1 MANVQ
6 VAVRVRP
13 LSKREAKE
21 GGRIIVEVEDKVAKI
36 RNLKVNSRPERSGDT
51 REKVVAFGF
60 DYCYWSVNP
69 EDPQYASQE
78 VVFQDLGT
86 EVLSGAAQG
95 YNICLFAY
103 GQTGSGKTYTML
115 GTPASV
121 GLTPRICEALFIR
134 EDDCASLPSSRSIK
148 VSFLEIY
155 NERVRDLLK
164 QSSQNKSYSLRV
176 REHPEMGPY
185 VQGLSQHVV
194 TNYPQVIQLLEEGI
208 ANRITAATHVH
219 EASSRSH
226 AIFTIHCAQA
236 TLQNNLPS
244 ETASKINLVDL
255 AGSERADP
263 SYCKDRITEGANIN
277 KSLVTLGIVISTL
290 AQNSQVFSSCQSL
303 SSAASSGGDSGIPST
318 TSGTSSGGASV
329 RRQSYIPYRDSV
341 LTWLLKESLGGNSRT
356 IMVATVS
363 PAHTSYSETMSTLR
377 YASNAKNIINRP
389 QVNEDASVK
398 LIRELREEIDRLKA
412 MLLSFELRNIR
423 SLNDELDES
432 LKEVVLRNDLKMDQ
446 LAREWAQKWNDWQA
460 IMEHYGVD
468 INRRRARVVIDSS
481 LPHLMALEDDVL
493 STGVVLYH
501 LKEGTTKIGRIDSDQ
516 EQDIVLQGQW
526 IERDHCTI
534 TSTCG
539 VVILRPTQ
547 GARCT
552 VNGREVTASCRLTQ
566 GAVITLGKAQKFRF
580 NHPAEAALLR
590 HNRLKVGEA
599 LDSSCSL
606 EWLDLDGDVTASR
619 LGLCPVLWKERKVL
633 EEECD
638 KDQQT
643 SRNGEISHKAQT
655 EQQQCYVENLRQQ
668 AVEGQSSVQ
677 KDPELD
683 QIHNSQQIKDNQQ
696 WLLRDETWLASLQE
710 AQQEDN
716 SGEEKELEA
725 FVAPDAWLPTDPR
738 TLPSPLVQSQ
748 KRVLQ
753 LQRLW
758 TRTSRAAVWNIRQKK
773 VSFQLERIIKKRRL
787 LETQRRLEQLRAL
800 FWLPDDDASKAPS
813 WVSSSNTS
821 RSGSQ
826 RRSRWTTCNSLS
838 LRKLCSQRLS
848 RLHSAFMNWDPST
861 MSPPVP
867 DPIHQIPEKTLSADC
882 IPQATAYPPRT
893 GCRGRNS
900 LHPPGWRHYPARGAS
915 TRKGV
920 STQGTCLTVSH
931 ESVSSQEIELL
942 SKQSCQ
948 MSSQGLA
955 TKKLKS
961 RDGST
966 THTPAAQTRRAKRLE
981 AAGNTQTG
989 WQKEGSC
996 GTYKAPKETTA
1007 HSTYLSGAEQAAGH
1021 GKVITTFQ
1029 TESKPTPPSKASKK
1043 HQRVL
1048 AARARDIAKKFSRSP
1063 HGISLKR
1070 QPNTGDPDALAFCT
1084 DSRPIRDCVREKDN
1098 DLSDNDS
1105 SYSVDSLSYVYA
1117 KVPKERLKPED
1128 LQGTWHL
1135 PARENSESDISQISE
1150 DSLVEKGYHSPS
1162 EDSGDE
1168 HSTMNHGHSIS
1179 VSVRHLLKPSDSTLC
1194 GQAQRSFSLDSLTDA
1209 EELGEDR
1216 QEEPFLGSSDE
1227 MPTETF
1233 WHLHKAALPAVD
1245 QEATC
1250 MPSPIKHRT
1259 GVRPNAFLTKSNSFY
1274 LDPEFQPHCEQPESE
1289 MEASYSEQANS
1300 LQGMQLTRE
1309 SPLVSVDS
1317 WFSCDSKV
1325 NPSSPSATVHSLCP
1339 SPDVHEIQP
1348 REEMPRHRLNIEE
1361 VKPPGTVL
1369 SPSYKLPQGS
1379 TKPPCSSG
1387 LYITSASDISKP
1399 SVCGSQ
1405 RFLQPGADGVFRDK
1419 EIPDMTYHGISEESH
1434 NSDTSSVL
1442 APSATSLA
1450 HEGSIHE
1457 KDWASLQQK
1466 YLLELSNSVLE
1477 AVGEPRPAFS
1487 CLEEESSSL
1496 AEASDKVDTQ
1506 LPVDPGVSKN
1516 LDFSY
1521 FPVHIS
1527 KIRHLRAEK
1536 EHDSLSGN
1544 LESASDLL
1552 SAIEKGSYNGA
1563 NSADLES
1570 LTSGSINAQTCIAGN
1585 KTPNYV
1591 TEAWEVKQTS
1601 LGGCLQG
1608 SRNPGLI
1615 TSSGQYFFQKKAFHN
1630 RDILPTKADH
1640 WPQDGTLL
1648 EKSTVVQP
1656 RLSHNSCQQPLL
1668 EEKADSQQH
1677 AKEADGT
1684 HTDASCTFPSGP
1696 ELFLHSAPW
1705 SPFPSSLQPPSLETF
1720 YVTKSRDALTE
1731 TALEIPACREAWVP
1745 SPPPREAW
1753 GFGHSYRVLQK
1764 ANWRNNLPKL
1774 SQGQNSKTDES
1785 QQLTRRP
1792 TLLKMEVTEELEQ
1805 CSRNTRK
1812 EGNHDSAYCFF
1823 AQNRHHL
1830 PSTSLKVCECGN
1842 QLEILNKKYSF
1853 SVHEEGGEAS
1863 AWHHCSVAFDRSE
1876 SKTLLFICDSK
1887 ASGEEQSPLPPQ
1899 IQACAVHSQSSSGAR
1914 SDFIGKITNLDL
1926 EKVLP
1931 EETALPL
1938 TFRSL
1943 HSRVSS
1949 PEIMTGGGSPPH
1961 RWEGRNEIVLPR
1973 EVIAKDIQEEF
1984 SLPGTQYTCERCH
1997 LAMCSQERKARECKV
2012 HGQSQEIKSKEEPL
2026 GERQNKRVNSADEMA
2041 RLIRSVMQLETDILE
2056 IESKQKQQLHVSQMP
2071 STEFM
2076 LQDRQDQERADHG
2089 LMPGSSGKH
2098 PFFESQP
2105 SFPIQVEDGIF
2116 GDSEAREMEGNN
2128 AISNAQVQKSIGSPF
2143 RSRGHA
2149 QKGKSESEHSHPPP
2163 GVDGHARDMCDSL
2176 EKDIAL
2182 REPSNISK
2190 RMNVL
2195 ASALPLQPIVKSSP
2209 EKDGELLKASS
2220 DFQDR
2225 AWTLESFKETET
2237 MGSVQESQTVEL
2249 PSDSELE
2256 DAKAHRRVEELAME
2270 KGGQLQETSVSLTQ
2284 KLPTPSQDCKDTFF
2298 IQETVSPFHN
2308 QTGFSA
2314 TLPDR
2319 ELSGTQPLDFPSLPR
2334 SCLHASDTRGIS
2346 SVEYMLEPT
2355 MLKINRSS
2363 LATGVGHQD
2372 YSGGARS
2379 SSPQGSGI
2387 EDASAAHTAWCES
2400 VTPTV
2405 MRANDQS
2412 LIPESVLLETEDWI
2426 TGSTSSQ
2433 EDQRGNFRVTSTGLT
2448 IQEDLGS
2455 ESEATVQKEINSSL
2469 DSVSRQAE
2477 KRVSFLLQ
2485 EDSDQG
2491 EEERQTEEKSDQQS
2505 ASSTSLSLP
2514 RVPDP
2519 EPPLLPDSS
2528 IHASICLAILAEIR
2542 QAKAQRKQLN
2552 DFVTVLPY
2560 ETSQEGCFSE
2570 AAGRPLEQMV
2580 KLGWGS
2586 TRNGNE
2592 ARGLHMA
2599 SPAAVSADL
2608 LDAEKEVQAVPPSA
2622 GNFQHLPSPETDRG
2636 PGHHLLASS
2645 HIIPGLEK
2653 RHCTRESR
2661 QFCGASGWSESSEVM
2676 ETKKE
2681 TSRTLSFVD
2690 PSASDRLLSIS
2701 AVEQDGRVGSEKVSV
2716 LPFQTSC
2723 DDPGRI
2729 LHGQSQLASWKTA
2742 EGISFGSQ
2750 DSIPE
2755 YQEPRRL
2762 DCTCGGGSVKIL
2774 VTTQEGKAVHY
2785 ECQSVICH
2793 VDNSAGLLGPKKDY
2807 VQCSDASTGLEEIK
2821 ASPTPCAVQPG
2832 APKKAEAEA
2841 HMYHP
2846 VQWRNVDSDLAEA
2859 HGADNKNPRSTPLV
2873 GQIPSLHLSGVRKEA
2888 PCLCPKECLVLEG
2901 RTRVSRPLD
2910 SSYEEEENRMI
2921 SQLNGSQP
2929 TAVLACCSHA
2939 STLPCYRDSV
2949 LRKGTPQA
2957 APHPVHSPSIVPYRD
2972 CEVDRTV
2979 ERFPKHEHVNVEPGS
2994 VDNSVPNPSTA
3005 AAVSSPAQRCYSLS
3019 TSEVKANGLT
3029 HVAAGGRSVEGSEE
3043 NISGKTSIAPK
3054 DVYTTNPAGT
3064 HSEPLR
3070 TWKDNSVG
3078 ENAQVSQSKPEP
3090 PVVTQGPHTLNLNE
3104 GSVDGT
3110 LVIAAQYGHLEN
3122 TTRHCSGKTQPST
3135 EVRGHSCVGPQANFI
3150 HRLKHTCHPQIE
3162 TSWEEEEQ
3170 QREQASGGGKD
3181 HAQVRNLTSSNEGGF
3196 DGCHTR
3202 DSEREEI
3209 VVTKSPVSQTLFSDL
3224 AGSASLPLGQ
3234 IGTSQP
3240 AAPTPGQLYS
3250 GREQLALRPRHALPV
3265 IAVFSGTKHSRYSPR
3280 PQFSVISSSRSLQE
3294 LNLSV
3299 ESPSLTDEDAQGP
3312 KRLWSPLLRGHSL
3325 ENPLPTSPKTQ
3336 GCNQKASCNLNN
3348 SPTEHEPLKPVIPP
3362 YPTSSIVSCMPTP
3375 DFMTNWM
3382 PGTLEQAHQGKTD
3395 KLSVQGMPEN
3405 CHSQVDK
3412 EVLHFG
3418 SSDINSSVLPWCPQG
3433 PVRIGWK
3440 QYVFGSA
3447 VDSCNQKPQCL
3458 IPSNMAQ
3465 CSSMDS
3471 ALDDKRSPFH
3481 SHVSTDAK
3489 TGDQSNMHNNIES
3502 DQSSKE
3508 DWEIGSSSFAMEKP
3522 HILTRS
3528 EGVASAWDPDTR
3540 PPFEGSSERRGCLK
3554 SEWPLAGGS
3563 ATAAVD
3569 KIILLRPSE
3578 TGCAVGQARMNTF
3591 EQGTQTLGSRLHG
3604 SCTDI
3609 SAQSDARTMSDSEL
3623 ASWTSMHNL
3632 SLHLSQL
3639 LHSTSELLGSLSQ
3652 PNVVPKEQNIKS
3664 DSPDEAPQA
3673 LMMDGSTQTTVDEG
3687 IQTDLALPPLPF
3699 QAQDV
3704 KPQEVSVIL
3713 EVMDSGIATMV
3724 QEKGDVPEVFEK
3736 KGAEE
3741 TESPDP
3747 HEGSPHYKLQSP
3759 PVPSSHLKFQKAH
3772 LGQNLP
3778 FVSPPASTDVSSP
3791 ASLQPEESSM
3801 VVNSSSIS
3809 HHSGLLVGTSE
3820 FTQEPSTQ
3828 KNMGPSSAVLV
3839 DRASSP
3845 ILTFSA
3851 STQELSN
3858 PLACV
3863 TLSAPSAHP
3872 LEDFQEINVSPD
3884 LAVGNSRPSMD
3895 NSQATNESGVSRR
3908 VRSLDGEGKSP
3919 LEKCPE
3925 KLVLDSSPPCCS
3937 QQNSSLQVSVLGQ
3950 ALQQLQP
3957 TSSTGDPSRL
3967 PSPPPRHRSLK
3978 LDDSFVPER
3987 VASMEHGPQDS
3998 RRPSQWQ
4005 DRIANGDESSVSIVE
4020 PQPSLDLSSSW
4031 RGLQPLSPCP
4041 ISDATGLQRPTVESL
4056 QACQPVGLLCPSSH
4070 VCVSSD
4076 LQHHSLRDLPVH
4088 NKFDNWYR
4096 VQDKSCRG
4104 LHVSENLGVRCDSSS
4119 ADQTQRPLQP
4129 PDDYSQDPEWLRLE
4143 HIPLQV
4149 GVQKPSLSVELT
4161 EAKLHRGFGETDALL
4176 KVLQSGT
4183 GEVLT
4188 PQKPAVPSWE
4198 KPYTRQKKTIET
4210 LRRERAERLHNFR
4223 RTRSLSPQ
4231 KQLGFLPNKDLPTW
4245 EFDLPSRRREY
4256 LQQLRKD
4263 VVETT
4268 RIPEPASR
4276 SANLPSDIEL
4286 MLRDYH
4292 QAREEAKVEIAQA
4305 RDRLR
4310 ERTEQEKQ
4318 RIRQQIIS
4326 QLLKEEE
4333 KLQTLANSSSLCT
4346 SSSGSLSSGITS
4358 GYNSSPAFSGH
4369 PQSLEVKED
4378 SQVPDFRDTWIGG
4391 CQGRST
4397 VRNSQLYLTGS
4408 TWKSLA
4414 HSRRAS
4420 LGSGCCSPSSLSS
4433 LGTCFSSPYQDL
4445 AKHIVNTSMADVM
4458 AACSDNLHNLFSR
4471 QATAGWNYQGEE
4483 QEVQF
4488 YYKEFSSTRHG
4499 FLGAGVVSQPLSHVW
4514 AAVSDPTLWPLYHK
4528 PIQTARLHQR
4538 VSNSISLVYL
4548 VCDTTLCA
4556 LKQLRDFCC
4565 VCVEAKEGHL
4575 SIMAAQS
4582 VYDTSMPRPSRKMVR
4597 GEILPSAWVLQPV
4610 IMEGKEITR
4619 VIFLAQVELGAP
4631 GFPPHLLNSFIKQQP
4646 LVVAKLASFLGS

>member
-1 MANVQ
+1 
-6 VAVRVRP
+6 
-13 LSKREAKE
+13 
-21 GGRIIVEVEDKVAKI
+21 
-36 RNLKVNSRPERSGDT
+36 
-51 REKVVAFGF
+51 
-60 DYCYWSVNP
+60 
-69 EDPQYASQE
+69 
-78 VVFQDLGT
+78 
-86 EVLSGAAQG
+86 
-95 YNICLFAY
+95 
-103 GQTGSGKTYTML
+103 
-115 GTPASV
+115 
-121 GLTPRICEALFIR
+121 
-134 EDDCASLPSSRSIK
+134 
-148 VSFLEIY
+148 
-155 NERVRDLLK
+155 
-164 QSSQNKSYSLRV
+164 
-176 REHPEMGPY
+176 
-185 VQGLSQHVV
+185 
-194 TNYPQVIQLLEEGI
+194 
-208 ANRITAATHVH
+208 
-219 EASSRSH
+219 
-226 AIFTIHCAQA
+226 
-236 TLQNNLPS
+236 
-244 ETASKINLVDL
+244 
-255 AGSERADP
+255 
-263 SYCKDRITEGANIN
+263 
-277 KSLVTLGIVISTL
+277 
-290 AQNSQVFSSCQSL
+290 
-303 SSAASSGGDSGIPST
+303 
-318 TSGTSSGGASV
+318 
-329 RRQSYIPYRDSV
+329 
-341 LTWLLKESLGGNSRT
+341 
-356 IMVATVS
+356 
-363 PAHTSYSETMSTLR
+363 
-377 YASNAKNIINRP
+377 
-389 QVNEDASVK
+389 
-398 LIRELREEIDRLKA
+398 
-412 MLLSFELRNIR
+412 
-423 SLNDELDES
+423 
-432 LKEVVLRNDLKMDQ
+432 MDQ
-446 LAREWAQKWNDWQA
+446 LAQEWAQKWNDWQA

-468 INRRRARVVIDSS
+468 INKRRARVAIDSS
-481 LPHLMALEDDVL
+481 RPHLMALEDDLL

-501 LKEGTTKIGRIDSDQ
+501 LKEGTTKIGRMDSDQ

-590 HNRLKVGEA
+590 HNRLKVGET
-599 LDSSCSL
+599 LGSSCSL

-633 EEECD
+633 EEDCD

-643 SRNGEISHKAQT
+643 SRNGEISHRAQT
-655 EQQQCYVENLRQQ
+655 EQQQCYVEDLRQQ

-677 KDPELD
+677 KAPELD
-683 QIHNSQQIKDNQQ
+683 QTRNRQQIKDNQQ
-696 WLLRDETWLASLQE
+696 WLLREETWLASLQE

-725 FVAPDAWLPTDPR
+725 FVAPDAWLPTVPQAL
-738 TLPSPLVQSQ
+738 TSPLVQSQ

-753 LQRLW
+753 LQRLRA
-758 TRTSRAAVWNIRQKK
+758 RTSQAAVWNIRQKK
-773 VSFQLERIIKKRRL
+773 VSFQLKRIIKKWRL

-800 FWLPDDDASKAPS
+800 FWLPDDGASKAPS

-821 RSGSQ
+821 RSSSQ
-826 RRSRWTTCNSLS
+826 HRSRWTTCSSLS
-838 LRKLCSQRLS
+838 LRRLCSQRLS

-893 GCRGRNS
+893 GCLGRNS
-900 LHPPGWRHYPARGAS
+900 LHPPDRRRYPARGAS
-915 TRKGV
+915 TRKRV

-931 ESVSSQEIELL
+931 ESVSSQEIESL

-948 MSSQGLA
+948 TPSQGLE

-961 RDGST
+961 RDGSR
-966 THTPAAQTRRAKRLE
+966 THTPAAQTRRAKGLE

-989 WQKEGSC
+989 WQKEGSR

-1007 HSTYLSGAEQAAGH
+1007 YSTYLSGSEQAAGS

-1029 TESKPTPPSKASKK
+1029 TESKPTPPSRASKK

-1048 AARARDIAKKFSRSP
+1048 AARAKKFSRSP
-1063 HGISLKR
+1063 HGSSLKR
-1070 QPNTGDPDALAFCT
+1070 QPNTGDPDTLAFCT

-1098 DLSDNDS
+1098 DLSDTDS

-1135 PARENSESDISQISE
+1135 PARENSESDNSQISE
-1150 DSLVEKGYHSPS
+1150 DSLVEKGYHSPP

-1168 HSTMNHGHSIS
+1168 YSTMNHGHSRARIL

-1209 EELGEDR
+1209 EERGEDR
-1216 QEEPFLGSSDE
+1216 QEEPFPGSADE

-1250 MPSPIKHRT
+1250 MPSPINHRT
-1259 GVRPNAFLTKSNSFY
+1259 GVRPNALLTKSNSFY
-1274 LDPEFQPHCEQPESE
+1274 LDPEFQPHCELP
-1289 MEASYSEQANS
+1289 EQANS

-1348 REEMPRHRLNIEE
+1348 HDEMPRHRLNIKE

-1399 SVCGSQ
+1399 SVCESQ
-1405 RFLQPGADGVFRDK
+1405 KFLQPGADGVFQDK
-1419 EIPDMTYHGISEESH
+1419 EIPDMTYQGISEESH

-1442 APSATSLA
+1442 ALSATSLA
-1450 HEGSIHE
+1450 HEGRTHE
-1457 KDWASLQQK
+1457 KDWAALQQK
-1466 YLLELSNSVLE
+1466 YLLELSNSVSK

-1527 KIRHLRAEK
+1527 KISHLRAEK
-1536 EHDSLSGN
+1536 EHDSVSGN
-1544 LESASDLL
+1544 LESASDLF
-1552 SAIEKGSYNGA
+1552 STIEKGSYNGA
-1563 NSADLES
+1563 YSADLES
-1570 LTSGSINAQTCIAGN
+1570 LTSGSINAQTCTEGN
-1585 KTPNYV
+1585 KTPNYM

-1601 LGGCLQG
+1601 LEGCLPG
-1608 SRNPGLI
+1608 SRNTGLI
-1615 TSSGQYFFQKKAFHN
+1615 TSSGQYFFQKKAYHN
-1630 RDILPTKADH
+1630 LDILPTKADH
-1640 WPQDGTLL
+1640 WPQDGTVL

-1656 RLSHNSCQQPLL
+1656 RLSHNSRQQPLL

-1677 AKEADGT
+1677 AKEADGA
-1684 HTDASCTFPSGP
+1684 HTDASHTFPSGP
-1696 ELFLHSAPW
+1696 ELFLHSAPC

-1753 GFGHSYRVLQK
+1753 GFGHSYQVLQK

-1774 SQGQNSKTDES
+1774 SQGQNSKIDVS
-1785 QQLTRRP
+1785 QQVTTRRP
-1792 TLLKMEVTEELEQ
+1792 THPDTEVTEELEQ

-1830 PSTSLKVCECGN
+1830 PSTSFKVCECGN
-1842 QLEILNKKYSF
+1842 QLRILNKKYSL
-1853 SVHEEGGEAS
+1853 SVHEEGEGAS
-1863 AWHHCSVAFDRSE
+1863 AWHHCSVAFDGSE

-1887 ASGEEQSPLPPQ
+1887 ASEEEQSPLPPQ
-1899 IQACAVHSQSSSGAR
+1899 IQTCAVHSQSSSGAR
-1914 SDFIGKITNLDL
+1914 SDFIGKITNVDL
-1926 EKVLP
+1926 EKVIP

-1938 TFRSL
+1938 KS
-1943 HSRVSS
+1943 SRVSS
-1949 PEIMTGGGSPPH
+1949 PVIMTGGGSPPH
-1961 RWEGRNEIVLPR
+1961 RWEGRNETVLLR
-1973 EVIAKDIQEEF
+1973 EVISKDIQEEF

-1997 LAMCSQERKARECKV
+1997 LAMCSQERKPRECKAR
-2012 HGQSQEIKSKEEPL
+2012 GQSQEIKSKEEPL
-2026 GERQNKRVNSADEMA
+2026 GERQNQSINSADEMA
-2041 RLIRSVMQLETDILE
+2041 RLIKSVMQLETGILE
-2056 IESKQKQQLHVSQMP
+2056 IESKQKQQLHASQMP

-2076 LQDRQDQERADHG
+2076 LQDLQDQERADHG
-2089 LMPGSSGKH
+2089 LMPGSFGKH
-2098 PFFESQP
+2098 SFFENQP
-2105 SFPIQVEDGIF
+2105 SFPIQIEDRID
-2116 GDSEAREMEGNN
+2116 GDSKAREMEGNS
-2128 AISNAQVQKSIGSPF
+2128 AISNNAQVQKSIGSPF
-2143 RSRGHA
+2143 RSREHT
-2149 QKGKSESEHSHPPP
+2149 QKGKSESEYSHPPP
-2163 GVDGHARDMCDSL
+2163 GVDGHARDMCDSV

-2182 REPSNISK
+2182 REPSNIFLHSK

-2195 ASALPLQPIVKSSP
+2195 ARAVPLQPSVESSP
-2209 EKDGELLKASS
+2209 EKVDELLKTSS
-2220 DFQDR
+2220 DFQDWT
-2225 AWTLESFKETET
+2225 WTLESFKEPET

-2256 DAKAHRRVEELAME
+2256 DAKAHRRVKELAME
-2270 KGGQLQETSVSLTQ
+2270 KGGNLQETLVSLTQ
-2284 KLPTPSQDCKDTFF
+2284 KLPTPS
-2298 IQETVSPFHN
+2298 QETVSPFHN

-2314 TLPDR
+2314 PLPDR

-2334 SCLHASDTRGIS
+2334 SCLHASDTKDIS
-2346 SVEYMLEPT
+2346 SFEYMLEPT

-2372 YSGGARS
+2372 YSGGTRS
-2379 SSPQGSGI
+2379 SSPQASGI
-2387 EDASAAHTAWCES
+2387 GDASAAHTAWCES

-2412 LIPESVLLETEDWI
+2412 VIPESILLESEDWI
-2426 TGSTSSQ
+2426 TESTSPQ
-2433 EDQRGNFRVTSTGLT
+2433 EDQRGDFRVTSTGLT
-2448 IQEDLGS
+2448 IQEGLGS
-2455 ESEATVQKEINSSL
+2455 ESEATVQKEMKNSFL
-2469 DSVSRQAE
+2469 NRVSRQAE

-2485 EDSDQG
+2485 EVSDQG
-2491 EEERQTEEKSDQQS
+2491 EEERQKEEKSEDQP
-2505 ASSTSLSLP
+2505 ASSTSLP
-2514 RVPDP
+2514 RAPDP

-2552 DFVTVLPY
+2552 DFMTEETVLPY

-2570 AAGRPLEQMV
+2570 AAGRPREQMV

-2586 TRNGNE
+2586 TRNENE
-2592 ARGLHMA
+2592 AQGLHVA

-2608 LDAEKEVQAVPPSA
+2608 LDAEKEVQAMFPRA

-2636 PGHHLLASS
+2636 PGHHFLASS

-2661 QFCGASGWSESSEVM
+2661 QFCGESGWSEPSEVI

-2690 PSASDRLLSIS
+2690 SLASDRLLSIP

-2729 LHGQSQLASWKTA
+2729 LHGQSQLAACKTA

-2762 DCTCGGGSVKIL
+2762 DCTCRGGSVKIL

-2793 VDNSAGLLGPKKDY
+2793 VDNSAGLSGPKKY
-2807 VQCSDASTGLEEIK
+2807 HVQCSDASTGLEEIK

-2841 HMYHP
+2841 HMHHP
-2846 VQWRNVDSDLAEA
+2846 VQWKNVDSDLAEA
-2859 HGADNKNPRSTPLV
+2859 HGADNKNPRSTPLLD
-2873 GQIPSLHLSGVRKEA
+2873 QIPCLHLSGVRKEA
-2888 PCLCPKECLVLEG
+2888 PCLCPNECLVLEG
-2901 RTRVSRPLD
+2901 RTRGSRALD
-2910 SSYEEEENRMI
+2910 SSYEEEKNRTI
-2921 SQLNGSQP
+2921 PQLSGSQP
-2929 TAVLACCSHA
+2929 TAVHACCSHA
-2939 STLPCYRDSV
+2939 STLPCYGDGV

-2957 APHPVHSPSIVPYRD
+2957 APHPVHSPSIAPYRD

-2979 ERFPKHEHVNVEPGS
+2979 ENFPKDSQMFLAHDLEHKHEELGS
-2994 VDNSVPNPSTA
+2994 VHNSVLKPSTS
-3005 AAVSSPAQRCYSLS
+3005 AAVSAPARSHYSLF

-3054 DVYTTNPAGT
+3054 DVYTTSPAGT
-3064 HSEPLR
+3064 HSKPLR
-3070 TWKDNSVG
+3070 TLKNNSVG
-3078 ENAQVSQSKPEP
+3078 ENAQASQTKPEP

-3110 LVIAAQYGHLEN
+3110 PVIAAQYGYLEN

-3135 EVRGHSCVGPQANFI
+3135 EVRSHSCLGPQANFRD
-3150 HRLKHTCHPQIE
+3150 RLKHTCHPQIE

-3170 QREQASGGGKD
+3170 QREQASGGGKA

-3196 DGCHTR
+3196 DGFHTR
-3202 DSEREEI
+3202 DSVREEI
-3209 VVTKSPVSQTLFSDL
+3209 VVTKSPVSQTLFSGL
-3224 AGSASLPLGQ
+3224 AGLASLPLGQ
-3234 IGTSQP
+3234 TDTSQP
-3240 AAPTPGQLYS
+3240 AVPTPGQLDS
-3250 GREQLALRPRHALPV
+3250 GREGLALRPRRALPV
-3265 IAVFSGTKHSRYSPR
+3265 IAIFSGTKHSRCSPR
-3280 PQFSVISSSRSLQE
+3280 PQFCVISSSRSLQE

-3312 KRLWSPLLRGHSL
+3312 KRLWSPFLRGHSL
-3325 ENPLPTSPKTQ
+3325 EKPLPTSPKTQ
-3336 GCNQKASCNLNN
+3336 DCNQKASCNLNN
-3348 SPTEHEPLKPVIPP
+3348 SSTEHEPLKPVIPP
-3362 YPTSSIVSCMPTP
+3362 YPTSSTVSCMPTP

-3382 PGTLEQAHQGKTD
+3382 PGTLEQAHRGKTD
-3395 KLSVQGMPEN
+3395 KLRVQGMPEN
-3405 CHSQVDK
+3405 WHSQVDK
-3412 EVLHFG
+3412 EILHFG
-3418 SSDINSSVLPWCPQG
+3418 SSDINSHALSWCPQG
-3433 PVRIGWK
+3433 PVHIGWK

-3447 VDSCNQKPQCL
+3447 VDDSCSQKPQCL

-3481 SHVSTDAK
+3481 SHIRTDAK
-3489 TGDQSNMHNNIES
+3489 TGDQSNMHNSIEN

-3508 DWEIGSSSFAMEKP
+3508 GWEIGSSSLAMEKP

-3540 PPFEGSSERRGCLK
+3540 PPFRGSSEERGCLR
-3554 SEWPLAGGS
+3554 SEWPLARGS
-3563 ATAAVD
+3563 ATAAGDTIVP
-3569 KIILLRPSE
+3569 LCPSE
-3578 TGCAVGQARMNTF
+3578 TGCAVGRARMNTF
-3591 EQGTQTLGSRLHG
+3591 EQGTQTLDSRLHW

-3623 ASWTSMHNL
+3623 ASWTSMHSL

-3673 LMMDGSTQTTVDEG
+3673 IMMDGSTQTTVDEG
-3687 IQTDLALPPLPF
+3687 IQTDLNLPPMPF
-3699 QAQDV
+3699 QARDV

-3713 EVMDSGIATMV
+3713 EVMDSGITTVV
-3724 QEKGDVPEVFEK
+3724 QEKGDVPEVFQK

-3747 HEGSPHYKLQSP
+3747 HEGSAHYKPQSP
-3759 PVPSSHLKFQKAH
+3759 PVPSPHLKFQKAH
-3772 LGQNLP
+3772 LEQNLP

-3791 ASLQPEESSM
+3791 PSLQPEESSI

-3820 FTQEPSTQ
+3820 FTQKPSTQ
-3828 KNMGPSSAVLV
+3828 KNLGPSNAVLV

-3858 PLACV
+3858 PSVHV

-3872 LEDFQEINVSPD
+3872 LDFQEINVSPD
-3884 LAVGNSRPSMD
+3884 LAVGNPRPLMD
-3895 NSQATNESGVSRR
+3895 NSQATNESGVSQR
-3908 VRSLDGEGKSP
+3908 VRSLDREGKSP
-3919 LEKCPE
+3919 LEKCSE
-3925 KLVLDSSPPCCS
+3925 KLVLDFSPPCS
-3937 QQNSSLQVSVLGQ
+3937 PQNSSLQVSFLGQ

-3957 TSSTGDPSRL
+3957 TSSTGEQSRL

-3978 LDDSFVPER
+3978 LDDSFVPEK
-3987 VASMEHGPQDS
+3987 VTSMEHGPRDS

-4005 DRIANGDESSVSIVE
+4005 GRTANGDESSVSIVE
-4020 PQPSLDLSSSW
+4020 PQPSLDLSSS
-4031 RGLQPLSPCP
+4031 RSGFQPLSPCP
-4041 ISDATGLQRPTVESL
+4041 ISDTTGLQRPTIESL
-4056 QACQPVGLLCPSSH
+4056 QACQPVGLLCPGSH
-4070 VCVSSD
+4070 VYVAPD

-4096 VQDKSCRG
+4096 VQDKSCGG

-4129 PDDYSQDPEWLRLE
+4129 SDDYSQDSEWLRLE

-4161 EAKLHRGFGETDALL
+4161 EAKLHHGFGETDALL
-4176 KVLQSGT
+4176 KVLQSST
-4183 GEVLT
+4183 GEVLV
-4188 PQKPAVPSWE
+4188 PQEPAMSSWKE
-4198 KPYTRQKKTIET
+4198 PYTRQKKTIENI
-4210 LRRERAERLHNFR
+4210 RRKRAERLHNFR

-4231 KQLGFLPNKDLPTW
+4231 KQLSFLPNKDLPTW

-4391 CQGRST
+4391 WRGRST
-4397 VRNSQLYLTGS
+4397 ARNSQLYLTGS

-4471 QATAGWNYQGEE
+4471 QAAAGWNYQGEE